1 MGPRPLA
8 PGGCAN
14 KAHAATSPATST
26 LEFIDTSLESC
37 EATYLIAAS
46 IEAFRESGEKFP
58 K

>member
-1 MGPRPLA
+1 M
-8 PGGCAN
+8 
-14 KAHAATSPATST
+14 ST